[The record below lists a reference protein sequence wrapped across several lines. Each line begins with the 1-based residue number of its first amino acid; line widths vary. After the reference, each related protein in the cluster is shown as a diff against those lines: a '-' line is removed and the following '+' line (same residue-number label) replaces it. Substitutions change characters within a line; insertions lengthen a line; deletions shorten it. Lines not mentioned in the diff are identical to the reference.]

1 LIVREDLNRKEKDM
15 AKITTR
21 IAGYADMTTEEK
33 LKALEELEIES
44 PKDNSE
50 EITKLKTALSNANS
64 DAAKWKAALR
74 EKQTEA
80 ERAEAERAER
90 EKAVEDE
97 LRTLRRDKTVSGY
110 VAQCLALGYGKDL
123 ALRAAEA
130 MADNDAAAI
139 MACQQDFLEAKQK
152 ELEAAAL
159 NKQPTLTPGAP
170 PTAKQADHEAQNKM
184 RSYFGLPP
192 IK

>member
-1 LIVREDLNRKEKDM
+1 MRIDT
-15 AKITTR
+15 AKIE
-21 IAGYADMTTEEK
+21 GYAEMSAEDK
-33 LKALEELEIES
+33 LKALEEFEFEAPAS
-44 PKDNSE
+44 KDSSDEVN
-50 EITKLKTALSNANS
+50 KLKTALSKANS
-64 DAAKWKAALR
+64 DAAEWKRQFR

-110 VAQCLALGYGKDL
+110 QAQCLALGYTQEL

-139 MACQQDFLEAKQK
+139 MACQQEFLDAKQK

-159 NKQPTLTPGAP
+159 NKQPTLTTGSP
-170 PTAKQADHEAQNKM
+170 PTAQGADLEALNKQ
-184 RSYFGLPP
+184 RRYFGLPP
-192 IK
+192 IKQ

>member
-1 LIVREDLNRKEKDM
+1 M
-15 AKITTR
+15 AKVTTR
-21 IAGYADMTTEEK
+21 IEGYADMTAEEK
-33 LKALEELEIES
+33 LKALEELEIEV
-44 PKDNSE
+44 PKGNQE
-50 EITKLKTALSNANS
+50 TVEKLQAALNAAS
-64 DAAKWKAALR
+64 ADASRWKKELR

-110 VAQCLALGYGKDL
+110 IAQYLALGYTQEL
-123 ALRAAEA
+123 ALKAAEA
-130 MADNDAAAI
+130 TADNDAATI
-139 MACQQDFLEAKQK
+139 MSCQQEYIEAKTK

-159 NKQPTLTPGAP
+159 NKQPSITPGAP
-170 PTAKQADHEAQNKM
+170 PTAKDADKDAINKT
-184 RSYFGLPP
+184 RGYFGLPP

>member
-1 LIVREDLNRKEKDM
+1 M
-15 AKITTR
+15 KIDTSK
-21 IAGYADMTTEEK
+21 IEGFAEMTAEEK
-33 LKALEELEIES
+33 LAALEAYEFEAPA
-44 PKDNSE
+44 PKDNNDE
-50 EITKLKTALSNANS
+50 VMKLRTALSKANGE
-64 DAAKWKAALR
+64 AAEWKRQFR

-97 LRTLRRDKTVSGY
+97 LRELRRDKTVSGY
-110 VAQCLALGYGKDL
+110 QAQYLALGYDKEL
-123 ALRAAEA
+123 ALKAAEA
-130 MADNDAAAI
+130 TADNDAATI
-139 MACQQDFLEAKQK
+139 LACQQEYLEAKTK

-159 NKQPTLTPGAP
+159 NKQPGLTPGTP
-170 PTAKQADHEAQNKM
+170 PTAKQADKESLNKT

>member
-1 LIVREDLNRKEKDM
+1 M
-15 AKITTR
+15 KIDTTK
-21 IAGYADMTTEEK
+21 ISGYAEMSAEEK
-33 LKALEELEIES
+33 LAALEAYEFEA
-44 PKDNSE
+44 PKADESE
-50 EITKLKTALSNANS
+50 EVKKLKTALSNANS
-64 DAAKWKAALR
+64 QAAEYKRQWR

-110 VAQCLALGYGKDL
+110 VAQCLALGYDKDL

-139 MACQQDFLEAKQK
+139 MACQQEFLEAKQK
-152 ELEAAAL
+152 EFEATAL
-159 NKQPTLTPGAP
+159 NRQPTLSHGAP
-170 PTAKQADHEAQNKM
+170 PTAQAAEAEAYNKM
-184 RSYFGLPP
+184 RKAWGLPP

>member
-1 LIVREDLNRKEKDM
+1 M
-15 AKITTR
+15 AKVTTR
-21 IAGYADMTTEEK
+21 IEGYADMTAEEK
-33 LKALEELEIES
+33 LKALEELEIEV

-50 EITKLKTALSNANS
+50 TVEKLQAALNAAS
-64 DAAKWKAALR
+64 ADASRWKKELR

-97 LRTLRRDKTVSGY
+97 LRALRRDKTVSGY
-110 VAQCLALGYGKDL
+110 IAQCLALGYDKDL

-159 NKQPTLTPGAP
+159 NKQPTLTPGSP
-170 PTAKQADHEAQNKM
+170 PTAKQAEVEAENKL
-184 RSYFGLPP
+184 RQRFGLPP
-192 IK
+192 KK

>member
-1 LIVREDLNRKEKDM
+1 MRIDTT
-15 AKITTR
+15 KIE
-21 IAGYADMTTEEK
+21 GYAEMTAEDK
-33 LKALEELEIES
+33 LKALEEFEIEVPVS
-44 PKDNSE
+44 QDISE
-50 EITKLKTALSNANS
+50 EVNRLKTALSKSNS
-64 DAAKWKAALR
+64 ECAEWKHKYR
-74 EKQTEA
+74 ETQTEA

-110 VAQCLALGYGKDL
+110 QAQCLALGYTQEL

-139 MACQQDFLEAKQK
+139 MACQQEFLDAKQK

-159 NKQPTLTPGAP
+159 NKQPTLTTGSP
-170 PTAKQADHEAQNKM
+170 PTAQGADLEALNKQ
-184 RSYFGLPP
+184 RRYFGLPP
-192 IK
+192 ITK